1 MCWMPEL
8 YSWMGQKASDL
19 LTSSVQNLP
28 SNAMSE
34 PGLRVANCRFPVNVS
49 KLERERE
56 RKS

>member
-1 MCWMPEL
+1 MD
-8 YSWMGQKASDL
+8 GTKASDL